1 MSCTPTRA
9 AMVRDQVQEPHQPFT
24 KGITVALHWDTRACD
39 ERIKNEKEWGITES
53 LIFATMAVDMGSI
66 TEANVTEFA
75 ERLAA
80 WQILN
85 GSILRGWDDE
95 NKKFVDLPV
104 TMEMLQ
110 LRIGLKTNVATTTK
124 TQFKAKLNRLLK
136 EKVRE
141 AVRANS

>member
-1 MSCTPTRA
+1 M
-9 AMVRDQVQEPHQPFT
+9 
-24 KGITVALHWDTRACD
+24 ALHYDTRACD
-39 ERIKNEKEWGITES
+39 ERIKNEKEWGVTES

-85 GSILRGWDDE
+85 GGILRGWDEE
-95 NKKFVDLPV
+95 NKKFTDLPV
-104 TMEMLQ
+104 TMEMLR

-141 AVRANS
+141 AMRTNS